1 VILLVDDRPDM
12 RFMLSLW
19 LDDEGMEFDEAASGE
34 EALERSGERPY
45 DLVLLDQQMPPGM
58 SGLQVAEALRSSGQT
73 MPIVLYSGYLD
84 PAVEARAQEIGLLTV
99 DRGEPDRLMEAVRL
113 ELQ

>member
-1 VILLVDDRPDM
+1 
-12 RFMLSLW
+12 MLSQW

-84 PAVEARAQEIGLLTV
+84 PAVEARAHEIGLHTV
-99 DRGEPDRLMEAVRL
+99 DRGEPDRLMKAVRF
-113 ELQ
+113 ELA

>member
-12 RFMLSLW
+12 RLMLSLW
-19 LDDEGMEFDEAASGE
+19 LDDEGLEFDEAASGE

-45 DLVLLDQQMPPGM
+45 DLVLLDQRMPPGM
-58 SGLQVAEALRSSGQT
+58 NGLEVAEAMRSSGQT

-84 PAVEARAQEIGLLTV
+84 PAVLARAREMGLRTV
-99 DRGEPDRLMEAVRL
+99 DRGEPDRVMEAVRA